1 MQLETL
7 IDRFRGP
14 LIGLIASWGASPA
27 DALEIAQDTFSE
39 AYLSRARFQGDWQD
53 PQATGAW
60 LRGIASHLHS
70 RRGRQARSQER
81 IRLAALEEQQAAT
94 PSPASA
100 SNPEHDALRE
110 ALARLKGSWR
120 SVLHMRYVEGS
131 PLLGIGALLGL
142 SERAVEGRLRRAR
155 EALRQELERA
165 ASSAPGKDKAR
176 GLPAAEEEL

>member
-1 MQLETL
+1 MQIETL

-39 AYLSRARFQGDWQD
+39 AYLSRARYRGDWQD
-53 PQATGAW
+53 LQATGAW

-70 RRGRQARSQER
+70 ARGRQAHSQER
-81 IRLAALEEQQAAT
+81 LQRAALGEQQAAT
-94 PSPASA
+94 PSTASG
-100 SNPEHDALRE
+100 PEHDALRE

-120 SVLHMRYVEGS
+120 SVLFMRYVEGS
-131 PLLGIGALLGL
+131 PLVQIGALLGL

-155 EALRQELERA
+155 EALRQELERT
-165 ASSAPGKDKAR
+165 ASGAPGKGKAR
-176 GLPAAEEEL
+176 GLPAAEQEL